1 VCRVALCFG
10 AVCVMGFH
18 AGVGVYDDTY
28 PKLFSLFAP
37 LDFLVLNFG
46 IVGMFSYYLTC
57 MHES

>member
-1 VCRVALCFG
+1 
-10 AVCVMGFH
+10 MGFY

-28 PKLFSLFAP
+28 PKRFGLFAP
-37 LDFLVLNFG
+37 LDFFVVNFG